1 MALCPC
7 TMTHTESELDGCHS
21 SAGAGLRVH
30 LYWSNE
36 GTQDLVFTD
45 GEMVAEDVC
54 IVAAQKCS
62 ISPLCHSLYA
72 LHDLKENLWY
82 PPNHVFKFNKDLC
95 LTLHYRMR
103 FYFKN
108 WHCMSGKESWVQR
121 WTQKKSDPEKPDQG
135 SPLFDHVSLN
145 YIFAQGKYD
154 FINGIAPLREPQ
166 EEQDNHDFQNES
178 LGMAVLHLSYI
189 AVQSGRSLGD
199 VSKEVSF
206 KECIPRAFRTKID
219 KSNPLTRIRLKRGFR
234 KFVRGFQLPITSSGK
249 MIQHDIIFKYLS
261 TLENLC
267 TNFGGEIFQ
276 ALYLEVLPESNRT
289 PYINGRYYMKTTEDV
304 IYPAQVTQEYEVLV
318 TGTEGIQWRKMK
330 KEPLPIKKIGWKGK
344 TGDLGNNKLNEAM
357 EFTEKPWI
365 DFCDF
370 KEITH
375 IAISDCRAIVHRQDN
390 KCLDLV
396 LTSHKLALS
405 FASLIDGYSRL
416 TTDSHHYLCH
426 EVAPPRV
433 VLSITSGIHGPMQP
447 HYVTNKLRKEENK
460 EGLYVLRWSALD
472 FNKIIMTIVSKEK
485 PQCELFRGSGGL
497 QGIKQFQIERKAPDV
512 YVLQGWERMFP
523 SVKELLESL
532 KGCMLK
538 SGNESYVVNKCC
550 PPIPHEFSNLLITR
564 GSKETDIRPL
574 SAQLNLS
581 QLSFHQIRK
590 EEIIQEHHLGR
601 GTRMNIYAGRF
612 CIRGEDDDNDEEE
625 MNSFSGLRHSEARDI
640 RVVLKVL
647 DPSHRDIALAFFEL
661 ASLMSQ
667 ISHTHLAFVHGV
679 CVRGSENII
688 VEEYVEFGPLDVMLR
703 KEKGKI
709 SPAWS
714 LTVIQQLASALSYL
728 EDKNMMH
735 GNICCKNVLVARKG
749 LEEGSSPF
757 IKVSDPGISFTVLSR
772 EERVERIPWIA
783 PECVQNI
790 NKLSLGAD
798 KWSFGTTVLE
808 ICCNGEVPLKERT
821 LSEKE
826 RFYEMKGK
834 LPEPSCK
841 ELADLNSLCHSYEP
855 NQRPSFR
862 TILREL
868 TLLQQQNPD
877 ISCENSVPIVSDPT
891 IFQKRYLKK
900 VRDLGEGHF
909 GKVGLYIYDPF
920 NDGTGEVVAV
930 KSLKSECGEELHS
943 SWTREIEILKTLY
956 HDNIVKYK
964 GSSSEQGGQIVQLIM
979 EYLPLGSL
987 RDYLPKHNV
996 DLGQLL
1002 LFAQQVCQGMSYL
1015 QSQRYVHRDLAA
1027 RNVLVENENVV
1038 KIGDFGLAKA
1048 IPEHQDYYRVK
1059 DDGDSPVFWYAVDCL
1074 KEGKFNFASDV
1085 WSFGVTLYELLTYC
1099 DARQSPPAK
1108 FIEMIGVTH
1117 GQMTVV
1123 RLIELLE
1130 RGKRLPCPQT
1140 CPLEVYRLMNM
1151 CWDSDPARR
1160 PKFQE
1165 LSPMFQKLYERYR
1178 KIEAS
1183 SIVQK

>member
-1 MALCPC
+1 MELCPC
-7 TMTHTESELDGCHS
+7 TMTHSESDRDGCHLS
-21 SAGAGLRVH
+21 SSPGLRVH

-36 GTQDLVFTD
+36 NAQDLVYTE
-45 GEMVAEDVC
+45 GEMVAEDIC
-54 IVAAQKCS
+54 IMAAQKCS
-62 ISPLCHSLYA
+62 ISPLCHNLYA
-72 LHDLKENLWY
+72 LWDLKEKLWF
-82 PPNHVFKFNKDLC
+82 PPNHIFKIDKDLC

-108 WHCMSGKESWVQR
+108 WHGMSEKEPRVYR
-121 WTQKKSDPEKPDQG
+121 WAPKRNDHEKLDQG
-135 SPLFDHVSLN
+135 SPLFDHMSLN
-145 YIFAQGKYD
+145 YIFAQGKHD
-154 FINGIAPLREPQ
+154 FVNGFAPLREPRH
-166 EEQDNHDFQNES
+166 EQDVHNFQNES

-189 AVQSGRSLGD
+189 AAQSNRSLSE
-199 VSKEVSF
+199 VAKEVSF
-206 KECIPRAFRTKID
+206 KGCIPKSFRAKIERCNTLTK
-219 KSNPLTRIRLKRGFR
+219 IRLKRGFR
-234 KFVRGFQLPITSSGK
+234 KFVRSFQLPVVSSGK
-249 MIQHDIIFKYLS
+249 AIQYDIMLKYLS

-267 TNFGGEIFQ
+267 NNFGGELFRV
-276 ALYLEVLPESNRT
+276 LHLEVLPGSSRT
-289 PYINGRYYMKTTEDV
+289 PYINRYYVKTTED
-304 IYPAQVTQEYEVLV
+304 ITFPTLVTQEHEVLV
-318 TGTEGIQWRKMK
+318 TGTEGIQWRIP
-330 KEPLPIKKIGWKGK
+330 KEPAPNKKTGWKGK
-344 TGDLGNNKLNEAM
+344 PADNGSNKSNEAV

-365 DFCDF
+365 HFCGF
-370 KEITH
+370 KDITH
-375 IAISDCRAIVHRQDN
+375 ISISDCRVSVHRQDN
-390 KCLDLV
+390 KCMDLV
-396 LTSHKLALS
+396 LLSHKQALS
-405 FASLIDGYSRL
+405 FAALIDGYSCL

-426 EVAPPRV
+426 KVASPRV
-433 VLSITSGIHGPMQP
+433 VLSIGSGIHGPLQP
-447 HYVTNKLRKEENK
+447 HYVTNKLRREENK
-460 EGLYVLRWSALD
+460 DGLYVLRWSALD
-472 FNKIIMTIVSKEK
+472 FNKIIMTVVSKEK
-485 PQCELFRGSGGL
+485 SEYGPGGL
-497 QGIKQFQIERKAPDV
+497 QDMKQFQIERKAPDA
-512 YVLQGWERMFP
+512 YVLQGWQRSFP

-532 KGCMLK
+532 KGCTLK
-538 SGNESYVVNKCC
+538 SGNESYIVKKCC
-550 PPIPHEFSNLLITR
+550 PPLPHEFSNLLVMR
-564 GSKETDIRPL
+564 NVKDSDIRPL
-574 SAQLNLS
+574 TAQLNLS

-612 CIRGEDDDNDEEE
+612 CEGEVEEE
-625 MNSFSGLRHSEARDI
+625 EEVDSSGGPCRSEARDI

-667 ISHTHLAFVHGV
+667 ISHAHLAFVHGV

-688 VEEYVEFGPLDVMLR
+688 VEEYVEFGPLDVLLR
-703 KEKGKI
+703 KERGKM
-709 SPAWS
+709 SPEWS

-728 EDKNMMH
+728 EDKNMVH

-749 LEEGSSPF
+749 LKEGSTPF
-757 IKVSDPGISFTVLSR
+757 IKVSDPGISFTVLTH

-783 PECVQNI
+783 PECVQNV

-808 ICCNGEVPLKERT
+808 ICCNGDVPLRERT

-826 RFYEMKGK
+826 RFYEKKGK

-841 ELADLNSLCHSYEP
+841 ELADLNSQCHSYEA

-868 TLLQQQNPD
+868 TMLQQQNPD
-877 ISCENSVPIVSDPT
+877 ISCENSVPSVSDPT

-920 NDGTGEVVAV
+920 NDNTGEVVAV
-930 KSLKSECGEELHS
+930 KSLKSECSKELHT
-943 SWTREIEILKTLY
+943 SWTREIEILKMLY

-987 RDYLPKHNV
+987 RDYLPKQNLG
-996 DLGQLL
+996 LGQLM
-1002 LFAQQVCQGMSYL
+1002 LFAQQICQGMFYL

-1027 RNVLVENENVV
+1027 RNVLVENENLV

-1085 WSFGVTLYELLTYC
+1085 WSFGVTLYELLTRC
-1099 DARQSPPAK
+1099 EARQSPPAK

-1123 RLIELLE
+1123 RLIDLLE
-1130 RGKRLPCPQT
+1130 RGQRLPCPKS
-1140 CPLEVYRLMNM
+1140 CPLEVYQQMNK
-1151 CWDSDPARR
+1151 CWQSDPAQR
-1160 PKFQE
+1160 PAFKNLIAF
-1165 LSPMFQKLYERYR
+1165 FQKCCERY
-1178 KIEAS
+1178 KLIDTFN
-1183 SIVQK
+1183 ILQKL